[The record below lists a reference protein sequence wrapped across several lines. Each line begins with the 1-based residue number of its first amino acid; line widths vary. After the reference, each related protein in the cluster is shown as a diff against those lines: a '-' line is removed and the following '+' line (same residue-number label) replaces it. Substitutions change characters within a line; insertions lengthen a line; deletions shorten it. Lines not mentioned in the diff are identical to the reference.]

1 MQVQGQSKDYPGL
14 SLRDWGRLLWSQGV
28 KSLVMTGGGILLLT
42 LVGLDLPVLVRL
54 APLLGF
60 VLWSVQILLRA
71 RGPKPITADAFWDG
85 LGQGIL
91 ILFFLGRTAQVIY
104 SLGRGGLFGQGI
116 LIDLILG
123 LLCGLQFVLC
133 DFDSKN
139 AVDRVLRWFWGIG
152 GVGLIVLF
160 FF

>member
-1 MQVQGQSKDYPGL
+1 MPSG
-14 SLRDWGRLLWSQGV
+14 
-28 KSLVMTGGGILLLT
+28 T
-42 LVGLDLPVLVRL
+42 
-54 APLLGF
+54 
-60 VLWSVQILLRA
+60 
-71 RGPKPITADAFWDG
+71 G